1 MPQSNR
7 HDMTRLQRMG
17 KYPESHRHT
26 PLLLVR
32 DGEMVPTLAA
42 LEAGLRDFCSGT
54 KEGFIDMFT

>member
-1 MPQSNR
+1 MPQSHR
-7 HDMTRLQRMG
+7 HDMVRLQRIG

-26 PLLLVR
+26 PLLLVG

-54 KEGFIDMFT
+54 KAGFIDMFT